1 MAHDVTARPRR
12 SMLYTPATQPDRVE
26 KALTMADGPDMV
38 VADLEDAVAPGDK
51 ADAREP
57 IVDLFAGLE
66 EDEDVGAERC
76 LRVNGIDTRWFME
89 DIDAAARAAPD
100 TVVVPKI
107 ETPGQL
113 RTVDGRLTT
122 AETEHE
128 VEEGSIE
135 VVAQLETARGVAH
148 ALDIGE
154 AAGAVERV
162 TALVFGAEDFAAT
175 VGARRTA
182 SNHEVNFARS
192 RTVLAAALAP
202 VQAIDQAYIDYENL
216 EGLADEAKAA
226 RDLGYVGKQIIHPDQ
241 VDPVHDA
248 FTPTDDE
255 IDGART
261 LLDAVE
267 AADIEEGG
275 VISHEGRMIDRP
287 LILQAR
293 RVVHIAEQ
301 LDL

>member
-1 MAHDVTARPRR
+1 MAEGTTARPRR
-12 SMLYTPATQPDRVE
+12 SMLYTPATRPDRVE
-26 KALTMADGPDMV
+26 SALTMEDGPDMV
-38 VADLEDAVAPGDK
+38 VADLEDAVAPDDK
-51 ADAREP
+51 AEAREP
-57 IVDLFAGLE
+57 IVDTLAGLAE
-66 EDEDVGAERC
+66 EAVAERC

-89 DIDAAARAAPD
+89 DIDAAARAQPD
-100 TVVVPKI
+100 TVVVPKV

-122 AETEHE
+122 AEAEHE

-154 AAGAVERV
+154 AAGAVDRV

-182 SNHEVNFARS
+182 SNHEVGFARS

-202 VQAIDQAYIDYENL
+202 VQAIDQAYVDYEDL
-216 EGLADEAKAA
+216 DGLAEEATIA

-241 VDPVHDA
+241 IEPVHDA

-255 IDGART
+255 VDQARE

-275 VISHEGRMIDRP
+275 VISHDGRMVDRP
-287 LILQAR
+287 LIQQAR